1 MAAFLDIEIALN
13 NVNLESIHAFLVS
26 WIHIM
31 LKSRS
36 INQGGTPNG
45 GILSLFFSNSL
56 RRKTNTSQLSPFLW
70 KESWRNCRAWKNRK
84 VSVWTREKTI
94 TSLYGWKLWKS
105 SLIETN
111 GKITSILNIYF
122 CRSSEWG
129 HSNILLDAKCQDNMI
144 YHETKRKWSLDNPTG
159 IVSVLALYTDRSKME
174 KGTGAGAYRDF
185 LEIRKW

>member
-1 MAAFLDIEIALN
+1 MKGRSVDNALHDVISFIEGNLKVKEFTMAAFLDIEIALN

-26 WIHIM
+26 WIHKM

-84 VSVWTREKTI
+84 VSVWTREKNNNF
-94 TSLYGWKLWKS
+94 SLCLEAMKIH
-105 SLIETN
+105 SLIESN

-122 CRSSEWG
+122 CRNSEWG
-129 HSNILLDAKCQDNMI
+129 HSNILLDAKG
-144 YHETKRKWSLDNPTG
+144 LDNLWYITKPNESDPL
-159 IVSVLALYTDRSKME
+159 IIQ
-174 KGTGAGAYRDF
+174 
-185 LEIRKW
+185 LE